1 MEKEGNKTAKD
12 LDSKYYVTVGME
24 VHAEL
29 KTKSKMWCACK
40 NDPFLSEA
48 NTNVCPVCLAEPGAL
63 PVANIEAL
71 RSIIKVGLAV
81 DSEIAN
87 FTEFDRKNYFYPDMP
102 KAYQITQFKYPVVS
116 GGKLAGIDLTRIH
129 MEEDTAKS
137 DHEKGLYTLI
147 DFNRAGVP
155 LMELVTEAITYNSK
169 EEAAKASANFGK
181 EYQRLLRTLGVSD
194 ADMEKGQLRLE
205 ANISITK
212 DPKVFGTK
220 CEVKNLNSFN
230 SVEKAIMYEVDRH
243 TDMLAKGETILQ
255 ETRGWNEVK
264 LETFSQRK
272 KENANDYRYFPD
284 PDLPKMYLH
293 EIFDIEKMRLELP
306 TLPNVKKEKYL
317 EIGLSEKQID
327 QLLDDNVFGKYYE
340 SGIALLN
347 NNENKKIFANYL
359 LTDTIGFISKDNNL
373 KLPKVEIFVS
383 IINMLSSDKLSS
395 RGAKDLLLNI
405 IENQNKYEAEAKELN
420 AESLAKELNLIQ
432 TVDPEAVKKVVE
444 KVIADNQKE
453 WLEYK
458 GGAVK
463 LEMFFVG
470 KCMKESAGSGNPK
483 AFIDIIKTL

>member
-1 MEKEGNKTAKD
+1 MTEENKTAKD

-24 VHAEL
+24 VHAEV
-29 KTKSKMWCACK
+29 KTDSKMWCACK
-40 NDPFLSEA
+40 NDPFNSEA

-63 PVANIEAL
+63 PVANKKAIE
-71 RSIIKVGLAV
+71 SIIKVGLAV
-81 DSEIAN
+81 DGNIAN

-137 DHEKGLYTLI
+137 DHEKGSYTLI

-181 EYQRLLRTLGVSD
+181 EYQRLLRTLGISD

-212 DPKVFGTK
+212 DPKIFGTK

-293 EIFDIEKMRLELP
+293 EIFDIEKMRSELP
-306 TLPNVKKEKYL
+306 ELPNIKDKRL
-317 EIGLSEKQID
+317 ADLGLQEKQRYLLLENTTLANYYD
-327 QLLDDNVFGKYYE
+327 NVCKLLDDIYKNSPEVK
-340 SGIALLN
+340 LLA
-347 NNENKKIFANYL
+347 ANYL
-359 LTDTIGFISKDNNL
+359 LSDIAGIMSKENITNL
-373 KLPKVEIFVS
+373 PYENHLAEI
-383 IINMLSSDKLSS
+383 IQMTHEGKLSS
-395 RGAKDLLLNI
+395 RGAKDLLLVI
-405 IENQNKYEAEAKELN
+405 MKEKSDINLSV
-420 AESLAKELNLIQ
+420 EEKAKELNLIQ
-432 TVDPEAVKKVVE
+432 VVDPEANKKIVE

-453 WLEYK
+453 WLEYQA
-458 GGAVK
+458 GAIK

-483 AFIDIIKTL
+483 AFIDIIKSF

>member
-1 MEKEGNKTAKD
+1 MEICNE
-12 LDSKYYVTVGME
+12 LDY
-24 VHAEL
+24 
-29 KTKSKMWCACK
+29 
-40 NDPFLSEA
+40 
-48 NTNVCPVCLAEPGAL
+48 
-63 PVANIEAL
+63 
-71 RSIIKVGLAV
+71 
-81 DSEIAN
+81 
-87 FTEFDRKNYFYPDMP
+87 
-102 KAYQITQFKYPVVS
+102 
-116 GGKLAGIDLTRIH
+116 
-129 MEEDTAKS
+129 
-137 DHEKGLYTLI
+137 
-147 DFNRAGVP
+147 
-155 LMELVTEAITYNSK
+155 
-169 EEAAKASANFGK
+169 
-181 EYQRLLRTLGVSD
+181 
-194 ADMEKGQLRLE
+194 
-205 ANISITK
+205 
-212 DPKVFGTK
+212 
-220 CEVKNLNSFN
+220 
-230 SVEKAIMYEVDRH
+230 
-243 TDMLAKGETILQ
+243 
-255 ETRGWNEVK
+255 WNEVK